1 MNRLRNIISSA
12 NNFYDAAERCD
23 WPKGEVNHSN
33 RPLMI
38 PEFVNRAFACELY
51 LKGIA
56 AATNIK
62 IINKHQLDSLF
73 NHLKEADKN
82 KIFYIWLDK
91 AGENI
96 FDCEYTR
103 KMFNDNLLSISD
115 VFERFR
121 YTHEWAGSVLS
132 VSSSFKRPE
141 QIKLLSHGNMYG
153 GFLKTFALVLRK
165 HIETEYLIEGIYQL
179 W

>member
-56 AATNIK
+56 AATDIK
-62 IINKHQLDSLF
+62 IINKHQLDYLF
-73 NHLKEADKN
+73 NHLKEEDKN

-91 AGENI
+91 AGENL

-103 KMFNDNLLSISD
+103 KKFSDNLLSISD

-121 YTHEWAGSVLS
+121 YTHEWVGSVLS

-141 QIKLLSHGNMYG
+141 QIELLSQGNMYG
-153 GFLKTFALVLRK
+153 GFLKTFAQILRK
-165 HIETEYLIEGIYQL
+165 HIFSEYLSEFHSQV